1 MKALI
6 LLSTLLF
13 LSACQKQ
20 ETPAKAAAVPP
31 VPVKLATAT
40 LRAVP
45 LEVKAIGKVE
55 PYASVQ
61 VRSQIAGVIQKAHFT
76 EGDFVKAND
85 LLFEIDP
92 RPYLESVRQWEANL
106 ARDKALQAQAEATLA
121 SAQSQETFYAMQA
134 TRYERLAAEGLGSR
148 EQADQ
153 AAVEARARRTNV
165 RAVTANIDS
174 IKATIRADEAA
185 LDNAKLNLSYCSIR
199 ANLSGRTGDMR
210 IKPGNLIKANDSD
223 LVTIHQVQPAF
234 VAFTVPEIRLAT
246 LRERLQSGRL
256 TVSANIPGD
265 PRPDA
270 TGHLAFLDNAV
281 DAATG
286 TIRLK
291 ATFPNPDTRLWPGQF
306 VHVRVLLSEQQ
317 NAVVIPAAALQ
328 NSQSGSYVYV
338 VTPAQTV
345 ELRPVTLGPRI
356 DRDIAIESG
365 LSGGES
371 VVVEGQLRL
380 APGSKIKAAS

>member
-6 LLSTLLF
+6 LITVLIALTSCEK
-13 LSACQKQ
+13 SAPITQ
-20 ETPAKAAAVPP
+20 AAAVPP

-40 LRAVP
+40 LRSVP

-55 PYASVQ
+55 PFASIQ
-61 VRSQIAGVIQKAHFT
+61 VRSQIAGVITKAHFT

-121 SAQSQETFYAMQA
+121 SAQAQETFYGMQA

-185 LDNAKLNLSYCSIR
+185 LENAKLNLSYCSIR

-223 LVTIHQVQPAF
+223 LVTINQVQPAY
-234 VAFTVPEIRLAT
+234 VAFNVPELRLAT
-246 LRERLQSGRL
+246 LRDRLKSGRL
-256 TVSANIPGD
+256 TVSAAIPGD
-265 PRPDA
+265 PKPDSA
-270 TGHLAFLDNAV
+270 GQIAFLDNAV
-281 DAATG
+281 DPATG

-291 ATFPNPDTRLWPGQF
+291 ATFPNLDTRLWPGQF

-356 DRDIAIESG
+356 DRDIAIETG

>member
-1 MKALI
+1 MKALFLITI
-6 LLSTLLF
+6 LLALTACEK
-13 LSACQKQ
+13 SAPVA
-20 ETPAKAAAVPP
+20 TAAPPPA
-31 VPVKLATAT
+31 VPVKLATAS
-40 LRAVP
+40 LRSVP
-45 LEVKAIGKVE
+45 LELKAIGKVE
-55 PYASVQ
+55 PFASVQ
-61 VRSQIAGVIQKAHFT
+61 VRSQVAGVLLKAHFT
-76 EGDFVKAND
+76 EGDFVKAGD
-85 LLFEIDP
+85 VLFAIDP
-92 RPYLESVRQWEANL
+92 RPFQEALRQAEATL
-106 ARDKALQAQAEATLA
+106 ARDKALQAQAEATLS
-121 SAQSQETFYAMQA
+121 SAQAQETFYGMQA
-134 TRYERLAAEGLGSR
+134 KRYERLAAEGLGSR

-153 AAVEARARRTNV
+153 TAVEARARRTNV

-185 LDNAKLNLSYCSIR
+185 LENAKLHLSYCTIR

-223 LVTIHQVQPAF
+223 LVTIHQVQPVS
-234 VAFTVPEIRLAT
+234 VAFTVPEIQLAT
-246 LRERLQSGRL
+246 LRQRLQSGRL
-256 TVSANIPGD
+256 PVAAAIPGD
-265 PRPDA
+265 TQPES
-270 TGHLAFLDNAV
+270 TGALTFLDNAV
-281 DAATG
+281 DPATG
-286 TIRLK
+286 AIRLK

-345 ELRPVTLGPRI
+345 ELRPVTLGPRL
-356 DRDIAIESG
+356 DRDITIETG

-380 APGSKIKAAS
+380 APGSKIKVVS